1 MEWRVLEVNIVGIH
15 CVFVHTYL
23 STHVFNFIFGM
34 RGFSFFFVLG
44 IPKAAKEVDSLSFPD
59 ILGL

>member
-1 MEWRVLEVNIVGIH
+1 MFLILFLVCVG
-15 CVFVHTYL
+15 FL
-23 STHVFNFIFGM
+23 
-34 RGFSFFFVLG
+34 FFFVLG